1 LAKLRKQNNFLNIVV
16 VGCIASYKK
25 QEFYSRF
32 PFISFVTGAKDDK
45 NLLQEK
51 LVDIVLSIETS
62 KQIKDLNYQANN
74 LSENNISKNTNI
86 LKLKKFN
93 LRLGGIKV
101 ENRHS
106 IQSFVNIMTGCNN
119 FCTYCIVPFTRGRE
133 VSYKAKDILEKIK
146 YDLSMGAKEITLIG
160 QNVNSYKDPE
170 SNLNFAQL
178 LKSIALIDGDFWIRF
193 MSPHPKDMT
202 LDVINIM
209 AQYQDKICGFVHH
222 PVQSGS
228 NKIIEAM
235 NRSYTVEKYLEQID
249 WIKKYLPKATIST
262 DIIVGFPG
270 ETEADFMETVK
281 LVETVNFDNVYSF
294 IFSPRKYTKAAL
306 MPDLL
311 SYDEKQKRLDF
322 LQKIQINISK
332 SKHEAYIGHSLKCLV
347 EKPAVNGMLLAR
359 SAGNHTVLF
368 DGSDSLI
375 NSFVK
380 IKIESA
386 GAANL
391 TGSLIK

>member
-1 LAKLRKQNNFLNIVV
+1 MNKQASNF
-16 VGCIASYKK
+16 
-25 QEFYSRF
+25 
-32 PFISFVTGAKDDK
+32 
-45 NLLQEK
+45 
-51 LVDIVLSIETS
+51 
-62 KQIKDLNYQANN
+62 
-74 LSENNISKNTNI
+74 SENNISKNTNI
-86 LKLKKFN
+86 LKFKKFN
-93 LRLGGIKV
+93 LSLGGIKV
-101 ENRHS
+101 ENRRS

-146 YDLSMGAKEITLIG
+146 YDISMGAKEITLIG

-170 SNLNFAQL
+170 SNLNFVQL

-202 LDVINIM
+202 LDVVNIM
-209 AQYQDKICGFVHH
+209 AQYHDKICGFVHH

-228 NKIIEAM
+228 NKILEAM

-249 WIKKYLPKATIST
+249 WIKKYLPNATIST

-270 ETEADFMETVK
+270 ETDADFMETVK
-281 LVETVNFDNVYSF
+281 LIETVKFDNVYSF

-306 MPDLL
+306 MEDKL
-311 SYDEKQKRLDF
+311 SYEEKQKRLDF

-332 SKHEAYIGHSLKCLV
+332 VKHETYIGHSLKCLV

-368 DGSDSLI
+368 DGKDSLI

-391 TGSLIK
+391 TGSLID